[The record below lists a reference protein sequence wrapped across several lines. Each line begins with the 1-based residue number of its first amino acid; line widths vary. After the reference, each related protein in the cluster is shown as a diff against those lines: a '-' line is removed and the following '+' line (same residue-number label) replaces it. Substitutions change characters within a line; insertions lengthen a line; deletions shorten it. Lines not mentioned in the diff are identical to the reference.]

1 MKYRVVSFLVYWF
14 VRFLMLTL
22 RVRIVGGERV
32 RALQESGAGVIL
44 VTWHGRTMLP
54 IARFRNRGYWAI
66 ISTSRDGEYQNQIF
80 KRFGWQTV
88 RGSTSARGAVQAA
101 LTVTKQLRR
110 GATLALTPDGPRG
123 PSRIVQPG
131 AIFLAQKSGSPI
143 IPTGISAYPRK
154 LSSRSWDRYL
164 IPYPFSRVVWLYGD
178 PIYIPADAKSE
189 EDKKLWAARIGAAID
204 ALEAQAEREAGA
216 TSSAATTHLAPSSTE
231 GVNSGR

>member
-14 VRFLMLTL
+14 VRLLTLTL
-22 RVRIVGGERV
+22 RVRVVGEERV
-32 RALQESGAGVIL
+32 KALQDTGNGVIL

-54 IARFRNRGYWAI
+54 ISRFRRRGYWAI

-110 GATLALTPDGPRG
+110 GATLAFTPDGPRG
-123 PSRIVQPG
+123 PSRVVQPG

-143 IPTGISAYPRK
+143 VPAGISAFPRK
-154 LSSRSWDRYL
+154 LSRRSWDHYL
-164 IPYPFSRVVWLYGD
+164 IPRPFSRVVWLYGD
-178 PIYIPADAKSE
+178 PIYVPADAKSE
-189 EDKKLWAARIGAAID
+189 AEQALWAARIGAAID

-216 TSSAATTHLAPSSTE
+216 APAAPRPEPSSADP
-231 GVNSGR
+231 VNSER

>member
-14 VRFLMLTL
+14 VRLLTLTL

-32 RALQESGAGVIL
+32 HALQDTGNGVIL

-54 IARFRNRGYWAI
+54 ISRFRKRGYWAI

-110 GATLALTPDGPRG
+110 GATLAFTPDGPRG
-123 PSRIVQPG
+123 PSHVVQPG

-143 IPTGISAYPRK
+143 IPAGISAYPRK
-154 LSSRSWDRYL
+154 LSLRSWDRYM
-164 IPYPFSRVVWLYGD
+164 IPRPFSRVVWIYGD
-178 PIYIPADAKSE
+178 PIYIPAAAKSE
-189 EDKKLWAARIGAAID
+189 EDQKLWADRIGAAID

-216 TSSAATTHLAPSSTE
+216 TSAAMPSHLKPSSSE

>member
-14 VRFLMLTL
+14 VRLLILTL

-32 RALQESGAGVIL
+32 QALQESGVGVIL

-54 IARFRNRGYWAI
+54 IAHFRNRGYWAI

-80 KRFGWQTV
+80 GRFGWQTV

-101 LTVTKQLRR
+101 LTVTKQLKR
-110 GATLALTPDGPRG
+110 GATLAFTPDGPRG
-123 PSRIVQPG
+123 PSHVVQPG

-154 LSSRSWDRYL
+154 LSRRSWDHYL
-164 IPYPFSRVVWLYGD
+164 IPHPFSRVVWLYGD

-189 EDKKLWAARIGAAID
+189 EDQRYWAAYIGAAID
-204 ALEAQAEREAGA
+204 ALEAQAELEVGA
-216 TSSAATTHLAPSSTE
+216 VSHAVPPHLTPGSTE
-231 GVNSGR
+231 GANSGR

>member
-14 VRFLMLTL
+14 VRLLTL
-22 RVRIVGGERV
+22 TVRLRVVGEDRV
-32 RALQESGAGVIL
+32 RALQETGQGLIL

-54 IARFRNRGYWAI
+54 ISRFRRRGYWAI
-66 ISTSRDGEYQNQIF
+66 ISTSRDGEYQNRIF

-101 LTVTKQLRR
+101 LAVTKHLKK
-110 GATLALTPDGPRG
+110 GATLAFTPDGPRG
-123 PSRIVQPG
+123 PSHVVQPG

-143 IPTGISAYPRK
+143 VPAGISAYPRK
-154 LSSRSWDRYL
+154 LSRSWDDYL
-164 IPYPFSRVVWLYGD
+164 IPRPFSRAVWIYGD

-189 EDKKLWAARIGAAID
+189 EDQKLWADRIGAAID
-204 ALEAQAEREAGA
+204 ALERQAELEAGA
-216 TSSAATTHLAPSSTE
+216 TSAAMSPRLEPSSSE

>member
-14 VRFLMLTL
+14 VRLLTLTL
-22 RVRIVGGERV
+22 RLRVIGEEKVRQ
-32 RALQESGAGVIL
+32 LQQTGNGVIL

-54 IARFRNRGYWAI
+54 ISRFRKAGYWAI

-101 LTVTKQLRR
+101 LTITKRLKA
-110 GATLALTPDGPRG
+110 GGTLAFTPDGPRG
-123 PSRIVQPG
+123 PSHVVQPG

-143 IPTGISAYPRK
+143 IPAGISAFPRK
-154 LSSRSWDRYL
+154 LSRSWDGYMVPR
-164 IPYPFSRVVWLYGD
+164 PFARAVWIYGD

-189 EDKKLWAARIGAAID
+189 EDQKLWADRIGAAIM
-204 ALEAQAEREAGA
+204 ALEEQAELEVGARPLVNPGRLEAK
-216 TSSAATTHLAPSSTE
+216 SPPSPQ
-231 GVNSGR
+231 

>member
-1 MKYRVVSFLVYWF
+1 MKYRIASFLVYWF
-14 VRFLMLTL
+14 VRLLTLTL
-22 RVRIVGGERV
+22 RLRVIGEEQVRQ
-32 RALQESGAGVIL
+32 LQDTGRGMIL

-54 IARFRNRGYWAI
+54 ISRFRKRGYWAI

-101 LTVTKQLRR
+101 LTVTKQLKN
-110 GATLALTPDGPRG
+110 GATLAFTPDGPRG
-123 PSRIVQPG
+123 PSHVVQPG

-143 IPTGISAYPRK
+143 IPAGISVYPRK
-154 LSSRSWDRYL
+154 LSSRSWDRYM
-164 IPYPFSRVVWLYGD
+164 IPRPFARAVWIYGD

-189 EDKKLWAARIGAAID
+189 EDQKIWADRIGAAID
-204 ALEAQAEREAGA
+204 ALEAQAEREVGA
-216 TSSAATTHLAPSSTE
+216 SSVTVVPHLEPSGSE

>member
-14 VRFLMLTL
+14 VRLLTLTL
-22 RVRIVGGERV
+22 RVRIVGEECV
-32 RALQESGAGVIL
+32 LALQESGNGAIL

-54 IARFRNRGYWAI
+54 IVHFRNRGYWAI

-110 GATLALTPDGPRG
+110 GAILALTPDGPRG
-123 PSRIVQPG
+123 PSRVVQPG

-154 LSSRSWDRYL
+154 LSRRSWDRYL
-164 IPYPFSRVVWLYGD
+164 IPHPFSRVVWLYGD
-178 PIYIPADAKSE
+178 PIYIPADARSE
-189 EDKKLWAARIGAAID
+189 EDQKLWADRIGAAID
-204 ALEAQAEREAGA
+204 ALEAQAEREVGASPILNAGRLEPKK
-216 TSSAATTHLAPSSTE
+216 SPPSPQ
-231 GVNSGR
+231 

>member
-1 MKYRVVSFLVYWF
+1 MKYRIVSFLVYWF
-14 VRFLMLTL
+14 VRLLTLTL
-22 RVRIVGGERV
+22 RVQIIGGERV
-32 RALQESGAGVIL
+32 RALQETGHGMIL

-54 IARFRNRGYWAI
+54 ISRFRKRGYWAI

-101 LTVTKQLRR
+101 LTVTKQLKN
-110 GATLALTPDGPRG
+110 GATLAFTPDGPRG
-123 PSRIVQPG
+123 PSHVVQPG

-143 IPTGISAYPRK
+143 IPAGISAYPRK
-154 LSSRSWDRYL
+154 LSSRSWDRYM
-164 IPYPFSRVVWLYGD
+164 IPRPFARVVWIYGD

-189 EDKKLWAARIGAAID
+189 EDQKLWADRIGAAID
-204 ALEAQAEREAGA
+204 ALEAQAEREVGA
-216 TSSAATTHLAPSSTE
+216 SSVSAVPHLEPSGSE

>member
-14 VRFLMLTL
+14 VRLLMLTL

-32 RALQESGAGVIL
+32 QALQESGSGVIL

-66 ISTSRDGEYQNQIF
+66 ISTSRDGEYQNRIF

-110 GATLALTPDGPRG
+110 GATLAFTPDGPRG
-123 PSRIVQPG
+123 PSRVVQPG

-143 IPTGISAYPRK
+143 IPTGVSAYPRK
-154 LSSRSWDRYL
+154 LSRRSWDRYL
-164 IPYPFSRVVWLYGD
+164 IPHPFSRVVWLYGD

-189 EDKKLWAARIGAAID
+189 EDQRYWAAYIGAAID
-204 ALEAQAEREAGA
+204 ALEAQAELEVGA
-216 TSSAATTHLAPSSTE
+216 VTSAVSACLEPQSSE
-231 GVNSGR
+231 GVNSG